1 MTEREAPRPAPSRAR
16 LPLAPRPKPPQGAS
30 VEPGKPM
37 GNLLDD
43 LRKIILNLAFFALVG
58 LLVFAAVKVL
68 RSGDMTIDA
77 IGLPKNIKEL
87 GYSEDGAA
95 LILSDNIRTIAEA
108 AKADEALL
116 TVKTNF
122 EDQDISVP
130 VEGLSFS
137 SIIRLLRQTLGLP
150 QHRLIADFVCP
161 NEPCTTG
168 NLELRLRYLKGTGA
182 PKAVANVKGAS
193 PDAIL
198 QAAAERFMEQQAPMA
213 LALHLYNE
221 EPARRAEAMALTQRI
236 ARSGSD
242 EKLSA
247 LNLIGVELLER
258 PEKRPEDLKQAIGY
272 FEQVIAQEP
281 GLAMAHTNWGA
292 ALSALGDKA
301 GATEKY
307 REAIRLA
314 PDEPMQ
320 HHNLGVVLAAQG
332 KTAEAIASF
341 EKAISLAPGYADS
354 YMGLGG
360 VQMGAGDA
368 AAALGNFEKAAA
380 LNPSSA
386 DAQYNIGVAA
396 SKTGNATE
404 SRQAFETYLQLEPD
418 ASDKVTVQGFI
429 DELSK
434 LQ

>member
-1 MTEREAPRPAPSRAR
+1 
-16 LPLAPRPKPPQGAS
+16 
-30 VEPGKPM
+30 
-37 GNLLDD
+37 
-43 LRKIILNLAFFALVG
+43 
-58 LLVFAAVKVL
+58 
-68 RSGDMTIDA
+68 
-77 IGLPKNIKEL
+77 
-87 GYSEDGAA
+87 
-95 LILSDNIRTIAEA
+95 
-108 AKADEALL
+108 
-116 TVKTNF
+116 
-122 EDQDISVP
+122 
-130 VEGLSFS
+130 
-137 SIIRLLRQTLGLP
+137 
-150 QHRLIADFVCP
+150 
-161 NEPCTTG
+161 
-168 NLELRLRYLKGTGA
+168 
-182 PKAVANVKGAS
+182 VANVKGAS

-236 ARSGSD
+236 ARSDSD

-332 KTAEAIASF
+332 KNAEAIASF

-360 VQMGAGDA
+360 VQMGGAMPRRPSAISRRRPRSIPPVPMRNTTSVSRPAKPAKPPSRGRP
-368 AAALGNFEKAAA
+368 LKPICN
-380 LNPSSA
+380 LNLTPP
-386 DAQYNIGVAA
+386 
-396 SKTGNATE
+396 T
-404 SRQAFETYLQLEPD
+404 R
-418 ASDKVTVQGFI
+418 
-429 DELSK
+429 
-434 LQ
+434 

>member
-1 MTEREAPRPAPSRAR
+1 MTDSETAKAASRPSR
-16 LPLAPRPKPPQGAS
+16 LPLAPRQRPIVAAPRPARKS
-30 VEPGKPM
+30 VGSH
-37 GNLLDD
+37 LDD
-43 LRKIILNLAFFALVG
+43 LRKTLLNIAFFALVG
-58 LLVFAAVKVL
+58 LLLFAAAKVL

-95 LILSDNIRTIAEA
+95 LLLSDNIRKIAEA
-108 AKADEALL
+108 AKSDEALL

-122 EDQDISVP
+122 DEQDISVP

-137 SIIRLLRQTLGLP
+137 SVIRLLRQTLGLP

-161 NEPCTTG
+161 NEPCLTG
-168 NLELRLRYLKGTGA
+168 NLELRLRYLKGSGA
-182 PKAVANVKGAS
+182 PKPVANVKGAS

-213 LALHLYNE
+213 LALFLYNDD
-221 EPARRAEAMALTQRI
+221 PARRSEAMALTQRI
-236 ARSGSD
+236 ARSDSD
-242 EKLSA
+242 EKLAA

-258 PEKRPEDLKQAIGY
+258 PEKRPEDLKQAISY
-272 FEQVIAQEP
+272 FEKVIAQEP

-301 GATEKY
+301 GATERY
-307 REAIRLA
+307 REAIRLS
-314 PDEPMQ
+314 PDEHMA

-332 KTAEAIASF
+332 KNDEAIAAF
-341 EKAISLAPGYADS
+341 ETSLRLAPDYADS

-360 VQMGAGDA
+360 VQLSGGDA
-368 AAALGNFEKAAA
+368 NSALASFEKAAA
-380 LNPSSA
+380 LNPGSA
-386 DAQYNIGVAA
+386 DAQYNTGIAA
-396 SKTGNATE
+396 EKAGKPAE
-404 SRQAFETYLQLEPD
+404 ARQAFETYLQLEPD
-418 ASDKVTVQGFI
+418 AADKMTVQGYI